1 MEQVASTLNRRDIVL
16 MKMNKKTFKIKNVVF
31 DKYFVIYDNELY
43 EDFGSYRVPV
53 SMDHIIKQKFSE
65 NIIDIQWEEIDE

>member
-1 MEQVASTLNRRDIVL
+1 MT
-16 MKMNKKTFKIKNVVF
+16 KKSFKIKNVVF

-53 SMDHIIKQKFSE
+53 SMDHIIKQKFSD

>member
-1 MEQVASTLNRRDIVL
+1 MT
-16 MKMNKKTFKIKNVVF
+16 KKSFKIKNVVF